1 MQNEP
6 QTREA
11 ADFNGKRI
19 LVTGGTRGIGG
30 AIVERLIRGGGKVI
44 ATARF
49 VPPGGMPDRFVQAD
63 VSTRAGIDQV
73 VKAVTD
79 RLGGLD
85 ILIHN
90 VGGSAAA
97 GGGALALS
105 DDDWQ
110 HAFDTNLFGAVR
122 LDRAFLPSML
132 QQGSGVIIHIS
143 SIQRTLPLFEATLA
157 YAAAK
162 AALTNYSKG
171 LSKEVSPKGIRV
183 NTVAP
188 GYTETEAA
196 QGMVNEIAQR
206 TGLSKDAARQH
217 IMDAL
222 GGIPLG
228 RPNRPEEVAELVAFL
243 ASDRASSITGSE
255 YVIDG
260 GTIPDGVSAI
270 GVFST
275 EAARDPSS

>member
-1 MQNEP
+1 MTNEFEG
-6 QTREA
+6 RRA
-11 ADFNGKRI
+11 LI
-19 LVTGGTRGIGG
+19 TGGTRGVGE
-30 AIVERLIRGGGKVI
+30 AIVRRFAAAGARV
-44 ATARF
+44 ATTARSPLPKDHAADF
-49 VPPGGMPDRFVQAD
+49 FVQAD
-63 VSTRAGIDQV
+63 ISTRDGVDNVVRQV
-73 VKAVTD
+73 LD
-79 RLGGLD
+79 RFGGLD

-90 VGGSAAA
+90 AGGSAAP
-97 GGGALALS
+97 GGGSLALS

-110 HAFDTNLFGAVR
+110 DAMDTNLFAAVR
-122 LDRAFLPSML
+122 LDRGFLPSML
-132 QQGSGVIIHIS
+132 KQGSGVIIHIS

-171 LSKEVSPKGIRV
+171 LSKEFSPKGLRV

-206 TGLSKDAARQH
+206 TGISKEAARQR
-217 IMDAL
+217 IMDSL

-255 YVIDG
+255 FVIDG
-260 GTIPDGVSAI
+260 GTVPTV
-270 GVFST
+270 
-275 EAARDPSS
+275 